1 MHNSTTSEYYT
12 ACSALT
18 VINYND
24 SVVNVY
30 LCFTYSLLKRTLT
43 TFLISKQVIISHTS
57 SSESSSTVN
66 IFTGLY
72 NIHNSNTCIIYL
84 AILKYPIVF
93 PNCTDCG
100 PVANLSHGSAQHVPN
115 TMYGATVYY
124 TCDDGYEVTGLETR
138 VCLDT
143 GLWSGSQSSCTILGM
158 ITCYSDNRLH
168 DKSTM
173 FYYIIPVI

>member
-1 MHNSTTSEYYT
+1 M
-12 ACSALT
+12 
-18 VINYND
+18 
-24 SVVNVY
+24 
-30 LCFTYSLLKRTLT
+30 
-43 TFLISKQVIISHTS
+43 
-57 SSESSSTVN
+57 
-66 IFTGLY
+66 
-72 NIHNSNTCIIYL
+72 NSNKCICYL
-84 AILKYPIVF
+84 TIPKYHIVF

-100 PVANLSHGSAQHVPN
+100 PVANLSHGSVRYSPN

-168 DKSTM
+168 NKSTM